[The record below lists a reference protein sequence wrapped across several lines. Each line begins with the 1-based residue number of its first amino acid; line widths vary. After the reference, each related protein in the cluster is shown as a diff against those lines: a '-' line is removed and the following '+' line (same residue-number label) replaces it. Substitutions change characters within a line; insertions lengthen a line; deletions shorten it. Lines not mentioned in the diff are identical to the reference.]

1 MKNSAYVEMVLSTYL
16 HILYIVSKT
25 KSESLKIFEIYRNI
39 FPTQKNAQKS
49 TNFGKISIFLIP
61 MFLEPAARGRID
73 RSTSNT
79 VLPFLAIY
87 RQIRDFGLLFGDGKF
102 ELAIYRQSPKFRD
115 FEPQRLAKSAKFE
128 KQWRFWRYWII
139 SG

>member
-1 MKNSAYVEMVLSTYL
+1 MICLQWFTSK
-16 HILYIVSKT
+16 HIDVSK
-25 KSESLKIFEIYRNI
+25 
-39 FPTQKNAQKS
+39 QV
-49 TNFGKISIFLIP
+49 
-61 MFLEPAARGRID
+61 PA
-73 RSTSNT
+73 SKET
-79 VLPFLAIY
+79 VLAFLAIY

-102 ELAIYRQSPKFRD
+102 ELAIYRQLPKFRD